1 VRSARIHFWPIVVEK
16 SQDGFFQHP
25 ARGIEKGDAMA
36 DERTALRTQILATR
50 DTVPREE
57 RRQKSRIITD
67 RLLALP
73 EFARARNIFAYVS
86 FRSEVETLEL
96 IADCLKRGVTVSV
109 PLTLVRE
116 SRLLSYAITEPDR
129 DLVPG
134 YCSIPEPRP
143 TLPQVD
149 PASIEVVVV
158 PGSVFDARGGRL
170 GYGGGYY
177 DRFLQTAAPQALRI
191 GLAFDLQVVD
201 TVPLESHDQP
211 LDWLITETRTL
222 KFGRTTS
229 CAEKQRS

>member
-1 VRSARIHFWPIVVEK
+1 
-16 SQDGFFQHP
+16 
-25 ARGIEKGDAMA
+25 MA
-36 DERTALRTQILATR
+36 DERTTLRAQILAAR
-50 DTVPREE
+50 NNLPLEE
-57 RRQKSRIITD
+57 RRQKSRIITE
-67 RLLALP
+67 RLLTLP
-73 EFARARNIFAYVS
+73 EFAGARNVFAYVS
-86 FRSEVETLEL
+86 FRSEVKTLEL

-116 SRLLSYAITEPDR
+116 HRLLPYAITDPDR

-134 YCSIPEPRP
+134 YCSIPEPRT
-143 TLPQVD
+143 TLPLVD

-177 DRFLQTAAPQALRI
+177 DRFLQGAAPQALRI

-211 LDWLITETRTL
+211 LDYLITETRAIHI
-222 KFGRTTS
+222 GRTTP